1 MTPPQAAPFAGMQPP
16 PFAPMQPQAAGSA
29 PQQPMFNLRTPP
41 PQPARER
48 APFNADRLWS
58 IFLFGLLPLVFI
70 PCLFVPSSLDVIRY
84 VFLGLCVLG
93 LGGMWYRQMFS
104 SVTRL
109 IVSMVYVAL
118 CIVTVAMMMQGGRD
132 VLRTGAPGNQPASIQ
147 TSAAPDAGAAAVAAT
162 ETPAPTP
169 SPTPSGPSEDVYK
182 RQVLYTA
189 QFKKST
195 DFSKFIDKI
204 RNFLRIFRFRRKIRY
219 C

>member
-58 IFLFGLLPLVFI
+58 VFLFGLLPLVFI

-147 TSAAPDAGAAAVAAT
+147 T
-162 ETPAPTP
+162 
-169 SPTPSGPSEDVYK
+169 
-182 RQVLYTA
+182 
-189 QFKKST
+189 
-195 DFSKFIDKI
+195 
-204 RNFLRIFRFRRKIRY
+204 LRPVRG
-219 C
+219 

>member
-1 MTPPQAAPFAGMQPP
+1 
-16 PFAPMQPQAAGSA
+16 
-29 PQQPMFNLRTPP
+29 MFNLRTPP

-109 IVSMVYVAL
+109 VVSMVYVAL

-132 VLRTGAPGNQPASIQ
+132 VLRTGAPAISRLPSKPAPRRMP
-147 TSAAPDAGAAAVAAT
+147 APPRSAAT
-162 ETPAPTP
+162 ETPGAHAFA
-169 SPTPSGPSEDVYK
+169 Y
-182 RQVLYTA
+182 A
-189 QFKKST
+189 
-195 DFSKFIDKI
+195 
-204 RNFLRIFRFRRKIRY
+204 LRPVGG
-219 C
+219 